1 MTTTTATAGSNLS
14 TYNPSKGG
22 AHKMNLLE
30 TVQARLFRVFIME
43 KNVEKWGPLKQGKLV
58 VTIILTLVLKFYLN
72 YNNSMKR
79 HH

>member
-43 KNVEKWGPLKQGKLV
+43 KNVEK
-58 VTIILTLVLKFYLN
+58 
-72 YNNSMKR
+72 
-79 HH
+79 